1 MCTGH
6 HIVLFCHQQIN
17 IMERNNI
24 ISKRK
29 SQVCEELFLKKK
41 NIRKYG
47 SSFSD
52 SFLAS
57 AV

>member
-1 MCTGH
+1 MYTGH
-6 HIVLFCHQQIN
+6 HNVLFCHQQID

-24 ISKRK
+24 IFKPK
-29 SQVCEELFLKKK
+29 FQVLEELFFL
-41 NIRKYG
+41 NIRKYD